1 VGALGGMMR
10 AAAWEALFHHPVFT
24 LEIIVNSPCN
34 PLGFSSM
41 RSSHRRK
48 KVMNVTI
55 FCTHPTQTSD
65 VIVNPKNPVN
75 PDSKFQFQENGP
87 QNITSAAQLIS
98 NNGQKKKNPVN
109 PDSKPFYSI
118 TKVATAPASSA
129 IGK

>member
-1 VGALGGMMR
+1 
-10 AAAWEALFHHPVFT
+10 
-24 LEIIVNSPCN
+24 
-34 PLGFSSM
+34 M

-48 KVMNVTI
+48 KVIKVPI
-55 FCTHPTQTSD
+55 FYLHRTQTKD
-65 VIVNPKNPVN
+65 LIFNPENPVN

>member
-1 VGALGGMMR
+1 MIITNNLLIFTKWCTPVAIFGAFLIAIFG
-10 AAAWEALFHHPVFT
+10 AYSIT
-24 LEIIVNSPCN
+24 DY
-34 PLGFSSM
+34 
-41 RSSHRRK
+41 

>member
-1 VGALGGMMR
+1 
-10 AAAWEALFHHPVFT
+10 
-24 LEIIVNSPCN
+24 
-34 PLGFSSM
+34 
-41 RSSHRRK
+41 
-48 KVMNVTI
+48 MNVTI

-109 PDSKPFYSI
+109 PDSTPFI
-118 TKVATAPASSA
+118 L
-129 IGK
+129 

>member
-75 PDSKFQFQENGP
+75 PDSKFQFQENG
-87 QNITSAAQLIS
+87 QLNSTSAAQRIS
-98 NNGQKKKNPVN
+98 YNCYKLN
-109 PDSKPFYSI
+109 
-118 TKVATAPASSA
+118 
-129 IGK
+129 